1 MMQHLVLHSLML
13 HWFNSVKLCYFACLK
28 HLIGQIAA
36 RPIARQEIEL
46 SKAERINKK
55 EGIIRRGG
63 CWGGA
68 ALQQDMEQE

>member
-13 HWFNSVKLCYFACLK
+13 HWFNSVKLCYFACLQ

-55 EGIIRRGG
+55 EGIMRGG
-63 CWGGA
+63 CWGGGA
-68 ALQQDMEQE
+68 ALQPDREQD